1 MEHSKWVCPFCGG
14 SFWVRTLV
22 TTLTQPFAPHH
33 FCRGQNAVN
42 ILMQLAPSPS
52 TQLQPE
58 PPESPSLGATVF
70 RPNHSGALGLAL
82 GFSDLF
88 FAVPAHICSPKMD
101 LDGSISTRIA
111 FQELQ
116 LRTCSRHLE
125 NPSGGSSGELSRC
138 GPQCISSPAEA
149 CSQSEM
155 WWLAYWAANFSRNIC
170 WDPVPSWSSSSPA
183 I

>member
-1 MEHSKWVCPFCGG
+1 MGYNKSQLQIILQSRDGTFKMGLSILWGEFLGKSIGNHPYSTIRASPFLPWSECCEHSDAAGP
-14 SFWVRTLV
+14 
-22 TTLTQPFAPHH
+22 
-33 FCRGQNAVN
+33 
-42 ILMQLAPSPS
+42 PS

-58 PPESPSLGATVF
+58 PPESPSLGATVI

-125 NPSGGSSGELSRC
+125 NPSCGSSGELSRC

-155 WWLAYWAANFSRNIC
+155 W
-170 WDPVPSWSSSSPA
+170 
-183 I
+183 

>member
-1 MEHSKWVCPFCGG
+1 MQIWSCAQVITVGYNKSQLQIILQSRDGTFKMGLSILWGEFLGKNIGHHPYSTIRASLFLPWSECCEHSDAAGPF
-14 SFWVRTLV
+14 
-22 TTLTQPFAPHH
+22 PFDAAAT
-33 FCRGQNAVN
+33 RA
-42 ILMQLAPSPS
+42 
-52 TQLQPE
+52 
-58 PPESPSLGATVF
+58 PESPSLGATVF

-125 NPSGGSSGELSRC
+125 NPSCGSSGELSRC
-138 GPQCISSPAEA
+138 GLQCISSPAEA

-155 WWLAYWAANFSRNIC
+155 W
-170 WDPVPSWSSSSPA
+170 
-183 I
+183 